1 MEFYILFSFFLF
13 KTSIMFMKHK
23 IQSKNP
29 FNRKKGE
36 NNIMK
41 YEIKRSET
49 KTTDSLENKRVIIR
63 GSEQIEL
70 TDDEIR
76 NAHEYFVI
84 SWMECVIETD
94 FEIKNKFQITKI
106 AESAYDLYSEGNGLT
121 EYEAIERAVENS
133 KGAIQMG
140 LEEILK
146 EFGTDIPFDEKGD
159 LTPNGADAWEKLI
172 RVVTGLNDIGAIQEK
187 ADNVE
192 NYCDEIVRLGF

>member
-1 MEFYILFSFFLF
+1 
-13 KTSIMFMKHK
+13 
-23 IQSKNP
+23 
-29 FNRKKGE
+29 
-36 NNIMK
+36 MK

-49 KTTDSLENKRVIIR
+49 KTTDPLENKRVIIR

-84 SWMECVIETD
+84 SWMECVIEAD
-94 FEIKNKFQITKI
+94 FEIKDKSQITKI
-106 AESAYDLYSEGNGLT
+106 AKLAYDLYSEGNGLT

-133 KGAIQMG
+133 KGTIQMG

-159 LTPNGADAWEKLI
+159 LTPNGVDAWEKLI
-172 RVVTGLNDIGAIQEK
+172 RVVTGLNEIGAIQEK
-187 ADNVE
+187 PDDIE
-192 NYCDEIVRLGF
+192 SYCDEIVRLGF